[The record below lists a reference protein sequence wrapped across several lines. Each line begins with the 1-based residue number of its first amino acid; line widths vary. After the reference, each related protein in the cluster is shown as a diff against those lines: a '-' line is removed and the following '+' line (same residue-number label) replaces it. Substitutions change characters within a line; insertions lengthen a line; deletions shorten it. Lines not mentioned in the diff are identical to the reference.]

1 MDESRDSMI
10 GRTELKIDN
19 SGSILERVQRRL
31 FGEREVMPMA
41 SGCSLEEEL
50 PFDKVIP
57 PIYCSG

>member
-10 GRTELKIDN
+10 GRTELTIDKVRDDFQKT
-19 SGSILERVQRRL
+19 GTKYPVP
-31 FGEREVMPMA
+31 EVMA

>member
-10 GRTELKIDN
+10 GRTELKID
-19 SGSILERVQRRL
+19 SVRDDFQKTGTKYPAPQ
-31 FGEREVMPMA
+31 VMG

-57 PIYCSG
+57 PMPCSG

>member
-1 MDESRDSMI
+1 MEEDRESMI
-10 GRTELKIDN
+10 GRTELRIDN
-19 SGSILERVQRRL
+19 SGSILEGIQRRL
-31 FGEREVMPMA
+31 FGGRELMPMG